1 MEKMK
6 PRIAITIGDFNGIGP
21 EVVLKSI
28 SKKNILNTVNPV
40 LIGSIDIFDFVAKK
54 LKLKLKLVKID
65 NYPTEIEKNS
75 IPVIEVS
82 KINIKQ
88 LQVGKIS
95 PDAGVCAGMAIEK
108 AVSLALNKS
117 VDAII
122 TAPISK
128 EALHLAGYNFPG
140 QTEMIAM
147 LSRSEQSTMMLVSG
161 GLRVALA
168 TIHIP
173 IKDVASGIS
182 KERILSKIKIVDTT
196 LKNDFKI
203 KMPKIA
209 VLGLN
214 PHAGENGEIGTEEK
228 EFISPAIKISKENN
242 ILVEGPFAADG
253 FFGTKQFKNY
263 DAVLAMYHDQGLIP
277 LKLLEF
283 ENGVNFTAGIKVLRT
298 SPDHGTAYDIA
309 NKYIANPSSMIAA
322 IELAKN
328 ILTNR
333 ERK

>member
-1 MEKMK
+1 MDW
-6 PRIAITIGDFNGIGP
+6 T

-28 SKKNILNTVNPV
+28 SKKNILNTVNPI

>member
-1 MEKMK
+1 M
-6 PRIAITIGDFNGIGP
+6 
-21 EVVLKSI
+21 
-28 SKKNILNTVNPV
+28 
-40 LIGSIDIFDFVAKK
+40 IGSIDIFDFVAKK

>member
-28 SKKNILNTVNPV
+28 SKKNILNTVNPI

>member
-1 MEKMK
+1 MK

-28 SKKNILNTVNPV
+28 SKKNILNTVNPI